1 MASENTISQPRIDQR
16 FVNAEGQLTQYG
28 YSLLVQIVNRV
39 GGPIGEVLNGRELSA
54 AIAEL
59 QIQPQPIDQTLSIE
73 ALRNE
78 LGSMPRYEPYVA
90 PSEIADATSFSLMAE
105 LDALRKR
112 VEALEIGYQV

>member
-1 MASENTISQPRIDQR
+1 MASENTISQPRIDRR
-16 FVNAEGQLTQYG
+16 FVDDVGRLTEYG

-39 GGPIGEVLNGRELSA
+39 GGPVGEVLNGRELTA
-54 AIAEL
+54 AITEL
-59 QIQPQPIDQTLSIE
+59 QLQPQPFDHTLSIE

-78 LGSMPRYEPYVA
+78 IGAMPLPERHIV
-90 PSEIADATSFSLMAE
+90 PSEIADTFIFSLMAE